1 MIKWEIKDVKK
12 YHSDNTKIEKLRKQ
26 YFSFYKAKQKTHVN
40 LIKTISRTYVEQMKL
55 DCMAMQCKHLLVVI
69 FNCGSWGESNED
81 QGGLGSDQQ
90 DVGREV
96 RTKYVEQEEDPEEYR

>member
-12 YHSDNTKIEKLRKQ
+12 YNSDLAKIEKLRKQ

-55 DCMAMQCKHLLVVI
+55 DCMAMQCNHFPVCVFLNFL
-69 FNCGSWGESNED
+69 SRGELNED
-81 QGGLGSDQQ
+81 QGRSGADQ
-90 DVGREV
+90 
-96 RTKYVEQEEDPEEYR
+96 